1 MAYNPNIPQPSD
13 QLNVSQGD
21 LLNNFMALN
30 TVLNVNML
38 GPNNPNQG
46 KFNVT
51 EYVSPTTFAGTVGG
65 EVALFANASA
75 YTGNPALFFQKQ
87 TNGASYEFTES
98 IQAIAGWSFLPSGI
112 LLKWGNVSIPASP
125 TGILFPVAAN
135 IPVFGTIFI
144 VLITA
149 YDTTDSLNIVTL
161 GAQATTGFQVI
172 SSVPSGTTTVNYLA
186 FGVV

>member
-1 MAYNPNIPQPSD
+1 
-13 QLNVSQGD
+13 
-21 LLNNFMALN
+21 MALA

-87 TNGASYEFTES
+87 TNGPMYEFTES
-98 IQAIAGWSFLPSGI
+98 IQAINGWSFLPSGI

-125 TGILFPVAAN
+125 TAIVFPVAVN
-135 IPVFGTIFI
+135 IPTFTTIFT
-144 VLITA
+144 VLLSPFDA
-149 YDTTDSLNIVTL
+149 AASLNVVSISIQ
-161 GAQATTGFQVI
+161 GIAGFTVV
-172 SSVPSGTTTVNYLA
+172 STVPSGTTTINYLA
-186 FGVV
+186 FGVH